1 MKTIQIT
8 CIACRRNA
16 VSDDLFGMNSNRI
29 CPYCGSL
36 AVLKKTIERP
46 FSEHLSAYGF
56 EKLTEEQKRACIS
69 TEGINYVNAGCGTGK
84 TTLLIAR
91 LQYIIHLRRDNIH
104 VPLVLTFTNNAV
116 DRIRNCLTVRS
127 KDRPV
132 VETFHSFAYQF
143 LRQSRQ
149 YLGHFSAF
157 RIRNEN
163 DFSLMYEQLQAQYP
177 LLYGNISE
185 QELEKQI
192 QQRKILSKGTYIS
205 SLMEE
210 GREFTDELLR
220 PVLDIQRAW
229 NLLDFD
235 DLINV
240 VAYLL
245 RTYPDLTALI
255 QEKYKYILVDEAQDL
270 TDTELELLDLISA
283 QYRNLFLVGDEDQ
296 SIYSWRGASPH
307 ITQWASSL
315 TGILHTFQLTVNYRS
330 SKSILATAGTFIANN
345 PNRIQKQLTTENKQ
359 GVKVLVKACLT
370 QNDEAKMIANSI
382 QLSIDSSLPN
392 ALSYSE
398 IAVLARNRTILKEVR
413 KALTKRKIPVSSYT
427 DVSFHQQPVVKQ
439 MIAYLTFLAHPDDFS
454 FAALNES
461 FIPDE
466 NWSEFMQQ
474 KQTPGET
481 VWDALNRWYREGK
494 PQTAQ
499 GFQCLKMLNEAKQ
512 EMVKFQTEAL
522 VKGTDL
528 IIHYLQGDQEDSE
541 LKQFYRYVQNW
552 NRKKGNDLH
561 GFLDYFLMTA
571 QEEDSIRTT
580 SNHVNL
586 MTIHAS
592 KGREFKKVF
601 LCGMNA
607 DILPAK
613 QGELEE
619 ERRLLYVGMTR
630 AKSELIISY
639 PMKRFGHPV
648 EASPFVQ
655 ELLTSGSAMFSGIP
669 SIPYKKRG

>member
-1 MKTIQIT
+1 MKTVQIT
-8 CIACRRNA
+8 CFACHRNA
-16 VSDDLFGMNSNRI
+16 VCDDLLRMRSNEN
-29 CPYCGSL
+29 CPYCGSSE
-36 AVLKKTIERP
+36 VLKKTIERP
-46 FSEHLSAYGF
+46 FSAHLSAYGF
-56 EKLTEEQKRACIS
+56 EKLTEEQKQACIS
-69 TEGINYVNAGCGTGK
+69 TEGVNYVNAGCGTGK
-84 TTLLIAR
+84 TTLLIVR

-104 VPLVLTFTNNAV
+104 IPLVLTFTNNAV
-116 DRIRNCLTVRS
+116 DRIRNCLMVRA

-132 VETFHSFAYQF
+132 VETFHSFAYRVLLQC
-143 LRQSRQ
+143 RQ
-149 YLGHFSAF
+149 YLGHFSMF

-163 DFSLMYEQLQAQYP
+163 DFSLMYERLQAQYP

-192 QQRKILSKGTYIS
+192 QQRKIFSKGTYIS
-205 SLMEE
+205 SLMEDDQNSAD
-210 GREFTDELLR
+210 EFLK
-220 PVLDIQRAW
+220 PVLEIQRAW

-240 VAYLL
+240 VTYFL
-245 RTYPDLTALI
+245 RRSPTLTVLI
-255 QEKYKYILVDEAQDL
+255 QEKFKYILVDEAQDL
-270 TDTELELLDLISA
+270 TETELELLDLISA

-296 SIYSWRGASPH
+296 SIYGWRGASPH

-315 TGILHTFQLTVNYRS
+315 TGILHTFQLTANYRS

-345 PNRIQKQLTTENKQ
+345 LNRIPKHLTTENKQ

-370 QNDEAKMIANSI
+370 QNDEAQMIANSI
-382 QLSIDSSLPN
+382 QLSVDSSLPS

-413 KALTKRKIPVSSYT
+413 MVLSKRKIPVSSYT
-427 DVSFHQQPVVKQ
+427 DVSFHQQSVVKQ

-466 NWSEFMQQ
+466 NWSDFIQQ
-474 KQTPGET
+474 KQAFGET
-481 VWDALNRWYREGK
+481 VWTALNRWYREGK
-494 PQTAQ
+494 PQTAE

-522 VKGTDL
+522 AKTTDL

-552 NRKKGNDLH
+552 NRKRGNDFH
-561 GFLDYFLMTA
+561 DFLDHFHMA
-571 QEEDSIRTT
+571 GQEEESIRTA
-580 SNHVNL
+580 SNYVNL

-613 QGELEE
+613 QGNLEE

-648 EASPFVQ
+648 EASPFVK
-655 ELLTSGSAMFSGIP
+655 ELLTSGSALFSGIP
-669 SIPYKKRG
+669 LIPYKKRR